1 MGKLGT
7 NTLVVLSLGATAGA
21 GLIIYFICNER
32 KKRKVR
38 KLRLENNS
46 THALHRTDGP
56 TGVHS
61 TTQALDITGSSLGT
75 LSLEPD
81 RGVLPEQ
88 QGELWSR
95 LDAVLHCV
103 AELRA
108 EVADLRNGLQGI
120 ADQIVQDVKFSVE
133 ESQKAA
139 RKRRIFLP
147 RERTDSMSSSSIY
160 FSASAG
166 PASAYDGESEGGYTT
181 ANAESDYNGETDKDT
196 DEEDES
202 CATVRTL
209 RRDSLCLDD
218 DEPSSQLD
226 FELPSDE
233 LSLLLAQ
240 SDRLHSG
247 AKEEKAEGF
256 HLLLTNKPL
265 YGDSKEF
272 QWRLARSY
280 NDMCEITEDKEERK
294 SYAEQGRE
302 EAEAALLK
310 DDQSA
315 ECHKW
320 FAVLTGITSH
330 YEGIHGRLKSGH
342 IFKSYLNFQSL
353 LRKTWQD
360 ISAKTEEQ
368 AKVKTGLFHLVQRC
382 GFLCFL
388 QVSSL
393 GWLEKK
399 AAAALYESPPVATV
413 QEALENFLKAEEL
426 SPGFSKAVRVYI
438 AKCYRDLGNSTEV
451 KKWVELA
458 SEMPNMSY
466 EVINSTSLE
475 ETLEALRENSM

>member
-1 MGKLGT
+1 VMGKLGT

-61 TTQALDITGSSLGT
+61 TTQALDIT
-75 LSLEPD
+75 D

-342 IFKSYLNFQSL
+342 IFKEHKTDLASFRNINFYTPL
-353 LRKTWQD
+353 LMTRW
-360 ISAKTEEQ
+360 
-368 AKVKTGLFHLVQRC
+368 
-382 GFLCFL
+382 CF

-475 ETLEALRENSM
+475 ETLEALRE